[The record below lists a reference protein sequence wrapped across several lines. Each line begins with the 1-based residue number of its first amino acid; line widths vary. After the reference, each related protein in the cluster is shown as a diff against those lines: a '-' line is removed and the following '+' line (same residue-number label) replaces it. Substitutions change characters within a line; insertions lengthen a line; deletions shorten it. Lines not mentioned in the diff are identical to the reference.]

1 MKDYVNHKPQPDI
14 HWTDTARLITELL
27 ITIIGIPL
35 LLFVLIG
42 GWYDSTQRQNR
53 KQERRT

>member
-1 MKDYVNHKPQPDI
+1 MKDYINHKPQPI
-14 HWTDTARLITELL
+14 THWTDTARNITELL
-27 ITIIGIPL
+27 IAIIGIP
-35 LLFVLIG
+35 FVLIVLFG